1 MKYPV
6 TVRQAQKMLSRASK
20 RNYTTPDDVRQMSR
34 EICWAEGV
42 EIPLGMLTH
51 IHSTQ
56 RWLGPILAR
65 LARKY
70 GPNHDIL
77 ASPESPSSES
87 SESKEPEARPKG
99 TDEVRPQ
106 SDNPSEDSPFHG
118 GDGASGEVEDGQSQ
132 GQNQGGNMKGSG
144 GGNSTPS
151 PTGEPSNARK
161 VGVPTP
167 KADVADDAGQV
178 PDQSAPETDNV
189 TSGEVDTNQ
198 LQDEANGLRADGSP
212 ERDSQ
217 AGKSALP
224 ASSPDEGEDGD
235 PQGQTLANK
244 ASDGSDTSADAL
256 TGRANQAAPEGADTS
271 SNPSSGQ
278 PHLNGVGTCE
288 TEDEGWEEGAL
299 MPKETGDVREEASEK
314 GQYQY
319 RKGGTGR
326 TSTQAKHSH
335 GGVTAEMRRVGI
347 TSTLIKRARKAMA
360 RLVEGG
366 ETQTGPRYDWK
377 EFSVRLKSYRP
388 VTPARKEEEGRPAIL
403 ILADVSGSCSG
414 FSDKSLMVAQAV
426 ARAGIGGADII
437 IVAHSNGNPV
447 EWSANGKRSQPVDVA
462 WDESLQWYEDVLR
475 RFNLEVVISL
485 GDWDAEWLYHHLT
498 ELSSVKRFI
507 WLDNWSCSTLQVTVR
522 GDLFK
527 RASRNEE
534 VTWHT
539 PWHFQATW
547 SPRAKAKSVYVV
559 GCSEA
564 EDFLKGLELG
574 IRRKR
579 KNA

>member
-20 RNYTTPDDVRQMSR
+20 RNYTTPDDILQMSR
-34 EICWAEGV
+34 EICWSEGV
-42 EIPLGMLTH
+42 EIPPTSLSN
-51 IHSTQ
+51 ISITQ

-77 ASPESPSSES
+77 ASPESPS

-118 GDGASGEVEDGQSQ
+118 GDGASGEVENGPDPTS
-132 GQNQGGNMKGSG
+132 QNQGGSMEKSG
-144 GGNSTPS
+144 GGNSTPA
-151 PTGEPSNARK
+151 PAGEPSDARK
-161 VGVPTP
+161 AGVPTP
-167 KADVADDAGQV
+167 KADAADDAGQV
-178 PDQSAPETDNV
+178 PDQSAPETDDV

-224 ASSPDEGEDGD
+224 ASSPNEGEDGD
-235 PQGQTLANK
+235 PQGQPLAK
-244 ASDGSDTSADAL
+244 EASDGSDTSADAL
-256 TGRANQAAPEGADTS
+256 TGRANQAAPEGAD
-271 SNPSSGQ
+271 
-278 PHLNGVGTCE
+278 
-288 TEDEGWEEGAL
+288 EGWEEGAL
-299 MPKETGDVREEASEK
+299 MPKETGDDAEESSKK

-326 TSTQAKHSH
+326 TSKKAKHSH

-347 TSTLIKRARKAMA
+347 TSTLIKQARKAMA

-388 VTPARKEEEGRPAIL
+388 VTPSRKEEEGRPAIL

-414 FSDKSLMVAQAV
+414 FADKSLMVVQAV
-426 ARAGIGGADII
+426 AKAGVGGADII

-447 EWSANGKRSQPVDVA
+447 EWAANGKRSQPVDVA
-462 WDESLQWYEDVLR
+462 WGESLQWYNDVLR
-475 RFNLEVVISL
+475 QFNLEVVIAL
-485 GDWDAEWLYHHLT
+485 GDWDAEWLYHHLA

-539 PWHFQATW
+539 PWHFQAPW

-559 GCSEA
+559 GCAEA